1 MSKRATTTGA
11 ASYPHLWRWVAEYG
25 TVEIGYCG
33 QTRSFIRVLDEG
45 GIVWK
50 GRRSYRT
57 LDAALADAEAGV
69 SRWMRHE
76 LGITNAA

>member
-1 MSKRATTTGA
+1 MSKDSKSSGL
-11 ASYPHLWRWVAEYG
+11 ASYPHLWRWIAEFG

-50 GRRSYRT
+50 GRGSYRT
-57 LDAALADAEAGV
+57 LDAALADAEAGAA
-69 SRWMRHE
+69 RWMKDQ
-76 LGITNAA
+76 LGIAAV